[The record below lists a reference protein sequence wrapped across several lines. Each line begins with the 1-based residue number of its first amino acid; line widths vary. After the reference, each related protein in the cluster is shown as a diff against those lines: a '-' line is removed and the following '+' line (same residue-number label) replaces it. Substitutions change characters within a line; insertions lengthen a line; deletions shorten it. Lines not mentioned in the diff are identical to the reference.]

1 MVNSRYRNDIG
12 SANTS
17 PAQFEMWMREISNL
31 INTKPLTVIQTIEL
45 TTHKKFIGTTY
56 GDLAR
61 AVGELLKVSPKFRA
75 AMAVL
80 VHLNNGLVNY
90 DQIAS
95 GDYMALIYSGG
106 GQQAKSLYK
115 GASDPLTG
123 ILEVVSGA
131 ENLSASIANATS
143 AVKVAKTNAAANEDI
158 VSKQQSI
165 AETNADAA
173 IKTELMRTVQAKIGA
188 NGAVAGAS
196 SANAAG
202 GSNTLLIAVVVL
214 MGLGGVYLLSRSSQK
229 DSVVA
234 VPLKAAGG
242 GMNPP
247 VPPTPPIATV
257 PPAAVPPVATP
268 PIVGAPG
275 APIPGVDDIKF

>member
-17 PAQFEMWMREISNL
+17 QAQFEMWMREIANL

-45 TTHKKFIGTTY
+45 TTHKKFIGTTN

-61 AVGELLKVSPKFRA
+61 AVGELLKISPKFRS
-75 AMAVL
+75 AMVLL
-80 VHLNNGLVNY
+80 VHLNNGLINY

-95 GDYMALIYSGG
+95 GDYLSLIYSNNGAP
-106 GQQAKSLYK
+106 AKSLYK
-115 GASDPLTG
+115 NANDMITG
-123 ILEVVSGA
+123 VLEVVSGA
-131 ENLSASIANATS
+131 ENLGAAIANSTS
-143 AVKVAKTNAAANEDI
+143 AIKVAKTNADANKEI
-158 VSKQQSI
+158 VSKQESI

-196 SANAAG
+196 SANAA

>member
-1 MVNSRYRNDIG
+1 M
-12 SANTS
+12 
-17 PAQFEMWMREISNL
+17 
-31 INTKPLTVIQTIEL
+31 
-45 TTHKKFIGTTY
+45 
-56 GDLAR
+56 
-61 AVGELLKVSPKFRA
+61 
-75 AMAVL
+75 
-80 VHLNNGLVNY
+80 
-90 DQIAS
+90 
-95 GDYMALIYSGG
+95 
-106 GQQAKSLYK
+106 
-115 GASDPLTG
+115 
-123 ILEVVSGA
+123 VSGA

-188 NGAVAGAS
+188 NGAAAGAS
-196 SANAAG
+196 GANAAG

-257 PPAAVPPVATP
+257 PPVATP